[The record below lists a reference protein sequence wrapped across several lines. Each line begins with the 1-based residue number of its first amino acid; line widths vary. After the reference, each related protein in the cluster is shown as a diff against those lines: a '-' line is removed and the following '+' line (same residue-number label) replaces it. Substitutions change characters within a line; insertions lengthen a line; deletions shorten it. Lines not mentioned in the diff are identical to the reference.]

1 LQGGTLGN
9 STTGSDSSLSKI
21 KGEFSSNDVDN
32 PLADSF
38 GRGTVAMA
46 RTTDVD
52 SASSTFFVTLSS
64 SKSVQSTLNGQYAAF
79 GTIDE
84 EGMQI
89 VDQIVL
95 DYASY
100 ADDNMGGIS
109 DESKQAHITGIVMV
123 D

>member
-9 STTGSDSSLSKI
+9 STTGSDSTLSKI